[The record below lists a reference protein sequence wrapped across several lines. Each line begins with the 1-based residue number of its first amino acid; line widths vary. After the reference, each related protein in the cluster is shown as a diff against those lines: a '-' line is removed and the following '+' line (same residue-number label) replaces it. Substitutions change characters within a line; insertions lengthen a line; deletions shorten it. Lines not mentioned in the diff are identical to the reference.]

1 MKTLLE
7 LKNILL
13 RRGEFSLRVAQ
24 LQLQPGKLYA
34 LLGEN
39 GSGKSTLLHAL
50 ALLQAPE
57 SGEFYFDRQ
66 PVSWKGKSLRNL
78 RQQITLVEQNPLLFS
93 GTVEQNLAYGLK
105 LRGIHA
111 HQQRERIEQAL
122 ETTGLK
128 GFNQRPAEEL
138 SGGET
143 RRVAL
148 ARALALQPK
157 LLLLDEPTA
166 NLDGYQV
173 STLERFLVSLP
184 QQGMTLVIAT
194 HDGHQPQR
202 LGGETI
208 SLRDGQVER
217 RVGGRHTK

>member
-39 GSGKSTLLHAL
+39 GSGKSTLLQTL

-111 HQQRERIEQAL
+111 HQQLERIEQAL

-143 RRVAL
+143 RRFAL

-173 STLERFLVSLP
+173 STLERFLVGLP

>member
-13 RRGEFSLRVAQ
+13 RRGEFSLRVDQ

-39 GSGKSTLLHAL
+39 GSGKSTLLQTL

-111 HQQRERIEQAL
+111 HQQLERIEQAL

-173 STLERFLVSLP
+173 STLERFLVGLP